1 MLSSIFSIGL
11 SFTNLLPIPGLD
23 GVQIILIIVEM
34 VMGRP
39 LSKRAEGVLNAIGFV
54 LLLALVIFAFAS
66 DIIRIIV
73 GR

>member
-1 MLSSIFSIGL
+1 MLSSIISMGL
-11 SFTNLLPIPGLD
+11 AFTNLLPIPGLD